1 MVTSRVH
8 ADTTAHTEMVSHKP
22 DNARSEALIYAV
34 LALFVVGTGLAV
46 LVWGI
51 VALAMAALALVP
63 LVLFTL
69 VRVSLG

>member
-1 MVTSRVH
+1 MAAPLAH
-8 ADTTAHTEMVSHKP
+8 ADTTAHAETASHKP
-22 DNARSEALIYAV
+22 DNARSEALVYAV